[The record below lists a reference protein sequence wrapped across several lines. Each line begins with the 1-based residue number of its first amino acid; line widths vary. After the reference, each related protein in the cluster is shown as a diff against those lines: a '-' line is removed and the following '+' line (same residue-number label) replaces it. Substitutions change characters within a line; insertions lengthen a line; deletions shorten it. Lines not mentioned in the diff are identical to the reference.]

1 MKTTTQEQDMTTQTI
16 LDWHDVGTGHGA
28 YAMFDHDGESYTLRI
43 VAAGVDIYRDIEGDE
58 CRIAQTDTVAEAR
71 AFVNL
76 YATQL
81 I

>member
-1 MKTTTQEQDMTTQTI
+1 MSTPAL

-28 YAMFDHDGESYTLRI
+28 YAMLEHDGESYTFRI

-58 CRIAQTDTVAEAR
+58 CRIAQTDTVAEAL
-71 AFVNL
+71 AFVHV
-76 YATQL
+76 YAIQL

>member
-1 MKTTTQEQDMTTQTI
+1 MSTPAL
-16 LDWHDVGTGHGA
+16 LDWHDVGTGLGA
-28 YAMFDHDGESYTLRI
+28 YAMFDHDGESYTFRI

-71 AFVNL
+71 AFINL
-76 YATQL
+76 YAGQL

>member
-1 MKTTTQEQDMTTQTI
+1 MSTSAL

-28 YAMFDHDGESYTLRI
+28 YAMLDHDGESYTLRI

-58 CRIAQTDTVAEAR
+58 CRIAQTDTVTEAR
-71 AFVNL
+71 AFISV
-76 YATQL
+76 YAGQL

>member
-1 MKTTTQEQDMTTQTI
+1 MSTPT
-16 LDWHDVGTGHGA
+16 LLNWHDVGTGLGA
-28 YAMFDHDGESYTLRI
+28 YAMFDHDGESYTFRI
-43 VAAGVDIYRDIEGDE
+43 VAAGVDIYRDIDGDE

-76 YATQL
+76 YAGQL

>member
-1 MKTTTQEQDMTTQTI
+1 MSTPAL
-16 LDWHDVGTGHGA
+16 LDWHDVGTGLGA

-58 CRIAQTDTVAEAR
+58 CRIAQADTVAEAL
-71 AFVNL
+71 AFVHV
-76 YATQL
+76 YAAQL

>member
-1 MKTTTQEQDMTTQTI
+1 MSTPAL
-16 LDWHDVGTGHGA
+16 LDWHDVGTGLGA
-28 YAMFDHDGESYTLRI
+28 YAMFDHDGESYTFRI
-43 VAAGVDIYRDIEGDE
+43 VSAGVDIYRDIDGDE

-76 YATQL
+76 YAGQL

>member
-1 MKTTTQEQDMTTQTI
+1 MSTPAL
-16 LDWHDVGTGHGA
+16 LDWHDVGTGLGA

-58 CRIAQTDTVAEAR
+58 CRIAQTDTVAEALS
-71 AFVNL
+71 FVHV
-76 YATQL
+76 YAIQL

>member
-1 MKTTTQEQDMTTQTI
+1 MSTSAV
-16 LDWHDVGTGHGA
+16 LDWHDVGSEYGA
-28 YAMFDHDGESYTLRI
+28 FAMFDHDGESYTFRI

-76 YATQL
+76 YAGQL

>member
-1 MKTTTQEQDMTTQTI
+1 MSTPAL
-16 LDWHDVGTGHGA
+16 LDWHDVGTGLGA

-58 CRIAQTDTVAEAR
+58 CRIAQTDTVPEAL
-71 AFVNL
+71 AFVHV
-76 YATQL
+76 YAIQL

>member
-1 MKTTTQEQDMTTQTI
+1 MI
-16 LDWHDVGTGHGA
+16 APALLDWHDVGTGHGA
-28 YAMFDHDGESYTLRI
+28 YAMFNHDGESYTFRI

-71 AFVNL
+71 AFINL
-76 YATQL
+76 YAGQL